1 MFNIRVGDIFEG
13 CENGYI
19 MHGCNAQG
27 VMGSGVARIIRNKYP
42 KAYERYAEQRPNYIL
57 GEVIPV
63 KVADDLTIINA
74 ITQDLYGTD
83 KRHADYD
90 AIRQAM
96 KGAKHLVTTDQFS
109 TTRELHMPFIG
120 AGLAGGDPAT
130 ILAIMYEELA
140 GAEFES
146 TLWVFDNTLI
156 ENVDLR
162 PFFTNNVINLSDYKD
177 L

>member
-1 MFNIRVGDIFEG
+1 MFNIQRGDLFTV
-13 CENGYI
+13 ENGYI

-42 KAYERYAEQRPNYIL
+42 EAYERYAEQRPNYIL

-63 KVADDLTIINA
+63 KVGDDLTVINA
-74 ITQDLYGTD
+74 ITQDFYGTD
-83 KRHADYD
+83 RRHADYD

-96 KGAKHLVTTDQFS
+96 KGATHLVTTDQFS

-120 AGLAGGDPAT
+120 AGLAGGEPEV
-130 ILAIMYEELA
+130 ILQIMYDELA
-140 GAEFES
+140 GQDFDS
-146 TLWVFDNTLI
+146 TLWIYDDMVI
-156 ENVDLR
+156 ENIDLG
-162 PFFTNNVINLSDYKD
+162 PSKKSNVVYLKDYKD